1 MAYGAHTRC
10 GRICVGAFTLIE
22 LLLVLVIVGV
32 VAAVTVPGVA
42 RSMRGNRL
50 RTASRMVVMAGRY
63 ARTMAILQQQEVEL
77 VFSPSERRMSVRA
90 LATVVPKAEDD
101 EEESAD
107 RDEEDASYLSEL
119 GLIDEADGP
128 PEPVASTAAM
138 PPIERTLDEVDIE
151 VEGADEEMS
160 SDDGAVTILFRSNG
174 RCEPYTVQL
183 VDHQG
188 IRVVIEVDAFG
199 GATTEQR

>member
-10 GRICVGAFTLIE
+10 GRICVDAFTLIE

-50 RTASRMVVMAGRY
+50 RTATRMVVMAGRY

-77 VFSPSERRMSVRA
+77 VFTPSEKRMSVRA
-90 LATVVPKAEDD
+90 LAAPMAEEEDEDD
-101 EEESAD
+101 ESD

-151 VEGADEEMS
+151 VEGTDEDVS
-160 SDDGAVTILFRSNG
+160 SDDGSITVLFRSNG
-174 RCEPYTVQL
+174 RCEPYTVRL
-183 VDHQG
+183 VDYQG
-188 IRVVIEVDAFG
+188 SRVVIEVDAFG